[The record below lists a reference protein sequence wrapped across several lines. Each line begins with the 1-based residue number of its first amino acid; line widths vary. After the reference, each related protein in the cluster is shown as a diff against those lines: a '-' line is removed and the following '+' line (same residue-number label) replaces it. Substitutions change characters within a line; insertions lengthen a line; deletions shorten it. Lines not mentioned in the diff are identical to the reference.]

1 LSLIRKARG
10 RTFLWLFNLRARL
23 RGVDVRVRRERDT
36 GKLIVSSTTESLA
49 FYHESQAY
57 YACKRGFARR
67 AQLLGEA
74 YLLSGIEFAPGD
86 VVVDCGANVGELKL
100 YFTHKAIP
108 VEYIGIEPSPLEYDC
123 LRTNVA
129 PSQTFNLGLWN
140 AEGSLD
146 FFLSSQAADSS
157 FIEPPRYDEIVK
169 VQTRRLDALLPDKRI
184 KLLKLEA
191 EGAEPEAV
199 EGCRGILP
207 RIEYISA
214 DVGFERGV
222 EQTNTMAPV
231 TNFLLANGFELVD
244 VGQKRLVALYRNS
257 AIGGRRRA

>member
-1 LSLIRKARG
+1 MSLIRKTRG

-23 RGVDVRVRRERDT
+23 RGVDVRVRREPDSRR
-36 GKLIVSSTTESLA
+36 LIVSSTTESLA
-49 FYHESQAY
+49 FYHEAQAY
-57 YACKRGFARR
+57 YACKRGFPRR
-67 AQLLGEA
+67 AELLGEA
-74 YLLSGIEFAPGD
+74 YLLSRIAFAPGD

-108 VEYIGIEPSPLEYDC
+108 IEYIGIEPSPLEYDC
-123 LRTNVA
+123 LRSNVA
-129 PSQTFNLGLWN
+129 PSQTFNVGLWN
-140 AEGSLD
+140 TEGSLD

-157 FIEPPRYDEIVK
+157 FVEPPQYDEIVK
-169 VQTRRLDALLPDKRI
+169 VQTRRLDVLLPEKSI

-191 EGAEPEAV
+191 EGAEPEV
-199 EGCRGILP
+199 IEGCSGILS

-222 EQTNTMAPV
+222 EQTNTLAPV

-244 VGQKRLVALYRNS
+244 VGQKRLVALYRNT
-257 AIGGRRRA
+257 AMGGSRRA